1 MILTTALIKKLVIR
15 WAIGFIFDTFIETA
29 EYLANRSDT
38 SWDNRKVAEFKAER
52 EKFVKFGKG
61 LL

>member
-1 MILTTALIKKLVIR
+1 MILTTALIKRLVIR
-15 WAIGFIFDTFIETA
+15 WAIGFIFDTFIESA

-38 SWDNRKVAEFKAER
+38 SWDNG
-52 EKFVKFGKG
+52 KFVKFGKG